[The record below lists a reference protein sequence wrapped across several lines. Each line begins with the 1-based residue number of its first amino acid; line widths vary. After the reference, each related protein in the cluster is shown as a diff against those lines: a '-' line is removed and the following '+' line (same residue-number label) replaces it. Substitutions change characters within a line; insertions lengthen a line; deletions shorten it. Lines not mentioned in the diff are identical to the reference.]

1 MPRSIRESLESQPLS
16 GLVLF
21 SKTLR
26 IGFEKA
32 VKRTV
37 EALQREGFGIITEI
51 AVDTDTSPGL
61 QNAGLV
67 ESVLGGVEAQN
78 AGLAESVLGGVEGP
92 TRLRR
97 GG

>member
-1 MPRSIRESLESQPLS
+1 MNLD
-16 GLVLF
+16 VLF
-21 SKTLR
+21 QQNASDRL
-26 IGFEKA
+26 

-51 AVDTDTSPGL
+51 AMDTDTSPGS

-67 ESVLGGVEAQN
+67 ESVLGRVEAQN
-78 AGLAESVLGGVEGP
+78 AGLVESVLGGVEGP

-97 GG
+97 TAAI